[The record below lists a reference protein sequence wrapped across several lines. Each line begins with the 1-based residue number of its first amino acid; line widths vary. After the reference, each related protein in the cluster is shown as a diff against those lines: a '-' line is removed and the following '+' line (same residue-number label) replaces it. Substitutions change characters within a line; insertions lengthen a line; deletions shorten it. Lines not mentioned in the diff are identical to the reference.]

1 MNKIVT
7 HGTDVTQTSSL
18 TKELEKNRIK
28 LNHLLQEQ
36 KPLAPKVSPIIAPKV
51 ASTHHQDKAKVETK
65 SNRGIKRRSILDKE
79 NEGCQVA
86 SKTPTRN
93 KRTVNKDEA
102 VDEVPVAPASAAKRP
117 RRSARD
123 STAATTV
130 AASVPADKMK
140 NGQEQEN
147 QDIKLTMTRS
157 KKISA
162 RSSVRASILD
172 KDMMDNPFAKKATR
186 STSTKRPL
194 ETITNK
200 T

>member
-1 MNKIVT
+1 MDKSCIFP
-7 HGTDVTQTSSL
+7 SS
-18 TKELEKNRIK
+18 KCD
-28 LNHLLQEQ
+28 
-36 KPLAPKVSPIIAPKV
+36 LASVRPCAGQVKCPVSV
-51 ASTHHQDKAKVETK
+51 
-65 SNRGIKRRSILDKE
+65 RS
-79 NEGCQVA
+79 VRAA

-117 RRSARD
+117 RRSTRD

-172 KDMMDNPFAKKATR
+172 KDMMDNPFAKKATVR
-186 STSTKRPL
+186 KLPYRAILYSEVGMISRVFGCSV
-194 ETITNK
+194 
-200 T
+200 